1 MILFTILCCG
11 RALLT
16 RASSSTGPPLDPPG
30 IVEQALCGQ
39 SNSTLDPP
47 QSKVRSQASTH
58 LAQRLLT
65 RMDEGC
71 GMLRRSPCSG
81 NYVVVF
87 DPLDG
92 SSNID
97 AGVSTGSIY
106 GIYQAST
113 SCLVD
118 DKVEEA
124 CIVNVCQPG
133 NALMAAGYCMYSSSC
148 IMVRTPHPHSLT
160 TLTPQHPRAADVA
173 ATVSPPQFLSG
184 GRYVW
189 AWIETCLPCPPPES
203 SSCPPKGT
211 TKVWRRNCVRGTGSL
226 FRAAEFAVWEG
237 VQQLRMS
244 SLHQREHSL
253 GQLTVSERVSAQM
266 GGFAS
271 FRPETPC
278 SRRKEQV
285 SRGGSTDRLSV

>member
-1 MILFTILCCG
+1 MGHTTLFTILCCG

-173 ATVSPPQFLSG
+173 ATVSPPQFLSEQFLSG

-189 AWIETCLPCPPPES
+189 AWIETCLPSPP
-203 SSCPPKGT
+203 T
-211 TKVWRRNCVRGTGSL
+211 
-226 FRAAEFAVWEG
+226 
-237 VQQLRMS
+237 
-244 SLHQREHSL
+244 
-253 GQLTVSERVSAQM
+253 
-266 GGFAS
+266 
-271 FRPETPC
+271 
-278 SRRKEQV
+278 
-285 SRGGSTDRLSV
+285 